1 MKFPRRQINGVG
13 SLNSRWSIA
22 QEINDF
28 TYLKLHVFF
37 AASTIAWIFYFIPW
51 NKQNFLQNI
60 TFTLRLFTL
69 TQKIDHFLHCFVE
82 SYIWII
88 WNESSPSSTDENVF
102 FQVPEHVAHT
112 RILKFQI
119 KLGCCLILS
128 FYEKCML
135 KPWPSVAGM
144 YVCIQLYIYVW
155 NLCFRNSL
163 VP

>member
-1 MKFPRRQINGVG
+1 M
-13 SLNSRWSIA
+13 
-22 QEINDF
+22 
-28 TYLKLHVFF
+28 
-37 AASTIAWIFYFIPW
+37 
-51 NKQNFLQNI
+51 QNI

-69 TQKIDHFLHCFVE
+69 TQKIDHFIHCFVE

-128 FYEKCML
+128 FYEKCITSWHVRMYTTIYL
-135 KPWPSVAGM
+135 CMKPLFQKFSSSLIITKYFATKLQITEIWYAYHPWKIINKPHIFDALSFLWIPPSKYYENNHYLFQA
-144 YVCIQLYIYVW
+144 LP
-155 NLCFRNSL
+155 R
-163 VP
+163 